1 MALSRQFAYDT
12 HLPTKIDEMSVK
24 IIDNAIRQTISN
36 WTETSINVSRN
47 VEWKIGTKMGHFI
60 SIIIDKPNFI

>member
-12 HLPTKIDEMSVK
+12 HMPTKTYEISVK

-47 VEWKIGTKMGHFI
+47 VELKIATKMGHFI
-60 SIIIDKPNFI
+60 SNNSDKPNFI